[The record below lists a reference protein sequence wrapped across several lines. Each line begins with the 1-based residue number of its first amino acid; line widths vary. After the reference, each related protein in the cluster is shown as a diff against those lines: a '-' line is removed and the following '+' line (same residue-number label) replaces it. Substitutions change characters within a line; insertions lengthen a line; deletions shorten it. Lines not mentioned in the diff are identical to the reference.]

1 MLLLQCAVQQF
12 LQREEHALAPIQ
24 DARQDTPGL
33 HQDVQHSQLCHHA
46 CPPLHC
52 SLQGQ
57 CHSQV
62 SSVLAASLVGWKGER
77 LGVAVYINLYVRPP
91 SLPSVSFMWSP
102 SVCLCHPLSPTL
114 SLILSVTIA
123 FSLSH
128 PPPPPPLPLSSLS
141 LPVFILH
148 YVLGASYNVWFC
160 LRLSVRYQQ
169 CLTAFCTKPVS
180 VSGSPWGTSHA
191 WQHSIQSLCLFQ
203 ALHEVPAMPDSILYK
218 ACVCFRLFMRYQP
231 CLTAFC
237 TKPFTFWICVCTLG
251 PKPSPMW
258 SVALVSVSFPPRM
271 SNRCTQT
278 GLCYEKYLYNLPVK
292 CRTGLCTRL
301 ETMSNCPVLLL
312 LPVNKG
318 DSSQFLGNICDVL
331 SLAWVCVGQ
340 RIIRFSASA
349 SHSYCNVA
357 SKW

>member
-148 YVLGASYNVWFC
+148 YVLGASYNV
-160 LRLSVRYQQ
+160 
-169 CLTAFCTKPVS
+169 
-180 VSGSPWGTSHA
+180 
-191 WQHSIQSLCLFQ
+191 
-203 ALHEVPAMPDSILYK
+203 
-218 ACVCFRLFMRYQP
+218 
-231 CLTAFC
+231 
-237 TKPFTFWICVCTLG
+237 
-251 PKPSPMW
+251 
-258 SVALVSVSFPPRM
+258 
-271 SNRCTQT
+271 
-278 GLCYEKYLYNLPVK
+278 
-292 CRTGLCTRL
+292 
-301 ETMSNCPVLLL
+301 
-312 LPVNKG
+312 
-318 DSSQFLGNICDVL
+318 
-331 SLAWVCVGQ
+331 
-340 RIIRFSASA
+340 
-349 SHSYCNVA
+349 
-357 SKW
+357 